1 VKWLRRIKVVN
12 EPYMG
17 MWESTKYPSLRMD
30 GLSRW
35 FQFRN
40 GSTIGDYAPFRRGKN
55 CPAQGSM
62 RSAAWRGRAGA

>member
-1 VKWLRRIKVVN
+1 MRLLVPLEGINNVKWLRRIKVVN

-35 FQFRN
+35 FHSN
-40 GSTIGDYAPFRRGKN
+40 GPRSVITRPPAGKN
-55 CPAQGSM
+55 CPPGVL
-62 RSAAWRGRAGA
+62 